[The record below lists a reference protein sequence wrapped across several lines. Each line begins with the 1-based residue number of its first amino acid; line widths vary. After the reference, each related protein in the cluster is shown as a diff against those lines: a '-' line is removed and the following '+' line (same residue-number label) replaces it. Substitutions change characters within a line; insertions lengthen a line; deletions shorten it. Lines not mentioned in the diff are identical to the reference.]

1 MVPGGL
7 GGLIGLPKH
16 LMDDEA
22 QGMCEHPG
30 RALLRSLETW
40 RGMNAPIYICQRVKG
55 RKKLQCVSKDPEGGP
70 MVKQA
75 V

>member
-30 RALLRSLETW
+30 RALLRSSETW
-40 RGMNAPIYICQRVKG
+40 RGM
-55 RKKLQCVSKDPEGGP
+55 KLQCVSKDPEGGP